1 MSEKRQTRH
10 RGPATMGPVIDD
22 FERCY
27 RFMRGRDPRYDGF
40 FFVGVASTGVYC
52 RPSCPARL
60 PARRNVR
67 LFSTAA
73 AAQAAG
79 FRACK
84 RCEPDAAPGSPAW
97 NRRADVA
104 GRAVRLIAD
113 GIVDRE
119 GVTGLATRLGFSERQ
134 LNRILVAEVGAGPAQ
149 LSRAQRA
156 QAARTLIES
165 TALTFA
171 EVALAAGFGSIRQ
184 FNDTIRAIYAR
195 TPSELRRRARRRR
208 PETSAGAIGL
218 RLPARAPLDGE
229 ALLDFLGTRAVAGV
243 EQVEDGTYRRSLALE
258 HGGGVVA
265 LTPERGAVRC
275 ALQLDDLRDL
285 TAAVARCRRLLDLDA
300 DPVSISAQLE
310 ADPVLGELARRRPG
324 MRVPGCVDGFELAV
338 RAIVG
343 QQVSVAAARTVLGRL
358 VERYGEPLA
367 DPAGAITHRFPTAA
381 ALAAVDPGDLP
392 FPRRRGEALRA
403 LARLVTEEGLRF
415 DAGADSSAAL
425 AALLDIPGVGPW
437 TASYVAMRAL
447 GDPDAFPAG
456 DVGIRHALARLGRP
470 VAGPRAT
477 AVAEPWRPWR
487 SYAVMHLWSSL
498 GEEPLAPGAQPVPGL
513 GAHEAHEV
521 AQRDVRVH
529 EMKAPAGVRRRPE
542 HRRAAERADQ

>member
-1 MSEKRQTRH
+1 MSEKRQTTTSR
-10 RGPATMGPVIDD
+10 RATMAHVIDD

-27 RFMRGRDPRYDGF
+27 RFMRSRDPRYDGF
-40 FFVGVASTGVYC
+40 FIVGVTSTGIYC

-60 PARRNVR
+60 PHRRNVR
-67 LFSTAA
+67 LFPSAA

-79 FRACK
+79 LRACK

-119 GVTGLATRLGFSERQ
+119 GVTGLASRLGFSERQ
-134 LNRILVAEVGAGPAQ
+134 LNRILTAEVGAGPVQ
-149 LSRAQRA
+149 LARAQRA

-165 TALTFA
+165 TGLSFA
-171 EVALAAGFGSIRQ
+171 EVALASGFRSIRQ

-208 PETSAGAIGL
+208 GATTQGAVEL
-218 RLPARAPLDGE
+218 RLSARAPLDGDG
-229 ALLDFLGTRAVAGV
+229 LLDFLRTRAIPGV
-243 EQVEDGTYRRSLALE
+243 EEVDDRTYTRSLTLE
-258 HGGGVVA
+258 HGGGLVS
-265 LTPERGAVRC
+265 LTPNANAVHC
-275 ALQLDDLRDL
+275 VLHLDDLRDL

-300 DPVSISAQLE
+300 DPVSIASQLE
-310 ADPVLGELARRRPG
+310 ADPVLGELVRRRPG

-343 QQVSVAAARTVLGRL
+343 QQVSVAAARTVLGQLTQRYGDPL
-358 VERYGEPLA
+358 VEATGP
-367 DPAGAITHRFPTAA
+367 ITHRFPTAET
-381 ALAAVDPGDLP
+381 LADVDPAELP
-392 FPRRRGEALRA
+392 FPRKRGEALRSLA
-403 LARLVTEEGLRF
+403 LLVAHEGVCF
-415 DAGADSSAAL
+415 DAGADSAAAL

-437 TASYVAMRAL
+437 TASYVSMRAL
-447 GDPDAFPAG
+447 SDPDAFPVG
-456 DVGIRHALARLGRP
+456 DVGIRHALTRLGR
-470 VAGPRAT
+470 AAEGPAAT

-498 GEEPLAPGAQPVPGL
+498 GEPELAVPRQPGGTL
-513 GAHEAHEV
+513 GAHDVDELAE
-521 AQRDVRVH
+521 RDVRVH
-529 EMKAPAGVRRRPE
+529 EMQPPLRRGARVE
-542 HRRAAERADQ
+542 DRRVADRADR

>member
-1 MSEKRQTRH
+1 
-10 RGPATMGPVIDD
+10 VIDA

-27 RFMRGRDPRYDGF
+27 RFMRSRDPRYDGF
-40 FFVGVASTGVYC
+40 FFVGVASTGIYC

-60 PARRNVR
+60 PQRRNVR

-104 GRAVRLIAD
+104 GRAFRLIAD

-119 GVTGLATRLGFSERQ
+119 GVPGLASRLGFSERQ

-149 LSRAQRA
+149 LARAQRA

-165 TALTFA
+165 TGLSFA
-171 EVALAAGFGSIRQ
+171 EVALASGFGSIRQ
-184 FNDTIRAIYAR
+184 FNDTVRAIYAR

-208 PETSAGAIGL
+208 GAISPGAVDL
-218 RLPARAPLDGE
+218 RLPARAPLDGA
-229 ALLDFLGTRAVAGV
+229 ALLEFLGARAIARV
-243 EQVEDGTYRRSLALE
+243 EQVDGPTYRRSLALE
-258 HGGGVVA
+258 HGGGLVA
-265 LTPERGAVRC
+265 LTPEDGAVRC

-300 DPVSISAQLE
+300 DPVSIAAQLG

-343 QQVSVAAARTVLGRL
+343 QQVSVAAARTVLGGL
-358 VERYGEPLA
+358 VARYGEPLTE
-367 DPAGAITHRFPTAA
+367 PAGAITHRFPTAA
-381 ALAAVDPGDLP
+381 ALAGVDPAELP
-392 FPRRRGEALRA
+392 FPRRRAEALRT
-403 LARLVTEEGLRF
+403 LARLVAGEGLRV
-415 DAGADSSAAL
+415 DAGTDSAAAL

-437 TASYVAMRAL
+437 TASYVSMRAL

-470 VAGPRAT
+470 AAGPAAT
-477 AVAEPWRPWR
+477 ALAEPWRPWR

-498 GEEPLAPGAQPVPGL
+498 GGEPLAPPPLGGL
-513 GAHEAHEV
+513 GADELHEV
-521 AQRDVRVH
+521 AEGDVRVH
-529 EMKAPAGVRRRPE
+529 EVQAPGGVRRRLE
-542 HRRAAERADQ
+542 HRRPAERVDQ

>member
-1 MSEKRQTRH
+1 MSEKRQTR
-10 RGPATMGPVIDD
+10 GAGAATMRRVIDD

-27 RFMRGRDPRYDGF
+27 RFMRSRDPRYDGF
-40 FFVGVASTGVYC
+40 FFVGVASTGIYC

-60 PARRNVR
+60 PQRRNVR

-104 GRAVRLIAD
+104 GRAFRLIAD

-119 GVTGLATRLGFSERQ
+119 GVPGLASRLGFSERQ

-149 LSRAQRA
+149 LARAQRA
-156 QAARTLIES
+156 QSARALIES
-165 TALTFA
+165 TGLSFA

-184 FNDTIRAIYAR
+184 FNDTVRAIYAR

-208 PETSAGAIGL
+208 GAISAGAVDL
-218 RLPARAPLDGE
+218 RLPARAPLDGA
-229 ALLDFLGTRAVAGV
+229 ALLEFLGARAVAGV
-243 EQVEDGTYRRSLALE
+243 EQVDGQTYRRSLALE
-258 HGGGVVA
+258 HGGGLVA
-265 LTPERGAVRC
+265 LTPEDGAVRC

-285 TAAVARCRRLLDLDA
+285 TAAVARCRRLFDLDA
-300 DPVSISAQLE
+300 DPLSIAAQLE
-310 ADPVLGELARRRPG
+310 ADPVLGELVRRRPG

-358 VERYGEPLA
+358 VARYGEPLA
-367 DPAGAITHRFPTAA
+367 EPAGAITHRFPTAA
-381 ALAAVDPGDLP
+381 ALATLQPAELP
-392 FPRRRGEALRA
+392 FPRRRAEALRA
-403 LARLVTEEGLRF
+403 LARLVAGDDLRF
-415 DAGADSSAAL
+415 DAGADSAAAL

-437 TASYVAMRAL
+437 TASYVGMRAL

-456 DVGIRHALARLGRP
+456 DVGIRHALARLGQP
-470 VAGPRAT
+470 VTGPAAT
-477 AVAEPWRPWR
+477 ALAEPWRPWR

-498 GEEPLAPGAQPVPGL
+498 AGERLAPPPLGGL
-513 GAHEAHEV
+513 AADEV
-521 AQRDVRVH
+521 HQVAEGDVRVQ
-529 EMKAPAGVRRRPE
+529 EVQAPGGVRRRPE
-542 HRRAAERADQ
+542 HRRPAERVDH

>member
-1 MSEKRQTRH
+1 M
-10 RGPATMGPVIDD
+10 IDD

-27 RFMRGRDPRYDGF
+27 RFMRSRDPRYDGF
-40 FFVGVASTGVYC
+40 FFVGVTSTGIYC

-60 PARRNVR
+60 PDRRNVR
-67 LFSTAA
+67 LFATAA

-104 GRAVRLIAD
+104 GRAFRLIAD

-119 GVTGLATRLGFSERQ
+119 GVQGLASRLGFNERQ

-149 LSRAQRA
+149 LARAHRA

-165 TALTFA
+165 TGLSFA
-171 EVALAAGFGSIRQ
+171 EVALASGFGSVRQ
-184 FNDTIRAIYAR
+184 FNDTIQVIYAR
-195 TPSELRRRARRRR
+195 KPSELRRRARRKRAA
-208 PETSAGAIGL
+208 TTQGAVDL
-218 RLPARAPLDGE
+218 RLPARAPLDGT
-229 ALLDFLGTRAVAGV
+229 ALLEFLGARAIPGV
-243 EQVEDGTYRRSLALE
+243 EHVEGGTYRRSLALE
-258 HGGGVVA
+258 HGGGLVA
-265 LTPERGAVRC
+265 LTPEAGAARC
-275 ALQLDDLRDL
+275 VLQLDDLRDL

-300 DPVSISAQLE
+300 DPVSIDAQLG
-310 ADPVLGELARRRPG
+310 ADPLLGELARRRPG
-324 MRVPGCVDGFELAV
+324 MRVPGCVDGFELGV

-358 VERYGEPLA
+358 VARYGEALA
-367 DPAGAITHRFPTAA
+367 EPAGALTHRFPTAET
-381 ALAAVDPGDLP
+381 LAESDPADLP
-392 FPRRRGEALRA
+392 FPRRRGEALRSLA
-403 LARLVTEEGLRF
+403 LLVAADGLRF

-447 GDPDAFPAG
+447 GDPDSFPAG
-456 DVGIRHALARLGRP
+456 DVGIRHALRRLGH
-470 VAGPRAT
+470 AASGPQAT
-477 AVAEPWRPWR
+477 SVAEPWRPWR

-498 GEEPLAPGAQPVPGL
+498 GAAPAPLSVVGPPGRAL
-513 GAHEAHEV
+513 GAHDV
-521 AQRDVRVH
+521 DDLPQSDVRVH
-529 EMKAPAGVRRRPE
+529 EVQAPLLGGRRTEDGRV
-542 HRRAAERADQ
+542 ADRADR